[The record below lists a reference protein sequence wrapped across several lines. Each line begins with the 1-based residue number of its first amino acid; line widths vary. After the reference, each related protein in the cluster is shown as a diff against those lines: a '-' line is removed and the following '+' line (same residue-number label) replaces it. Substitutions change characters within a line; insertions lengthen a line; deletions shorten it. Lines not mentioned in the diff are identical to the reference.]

1 MLVVPWIKKN
11 CFMLTFQSWCLQ
23 FSDFSEI
30 NLGIQLV
37 HNFSDIHSGIQV
49 IHNFSEIHS
58 YQISYKKLEPLSN
71 FIIIL
76 DTTIAIAIA
85 IATAITIASKTSGS
99 IKTPAS
105 MMSSTPLRHT
115 PPPEFGASIELYL
128 CSGVLAFAKAS
139 SSREQWRTDDENFLI
154 HFEGNF
160 HRLSLFMRSRFPWG
174 IEVDWLD
181 SLPCNGFETKQF

>member
-1 MLVVPWIKKN
+1 M
-11 CFMLTFQSWCLQ
+11 
-23 FSDFSEI
+23 
-30 NLGIQLV
+30 

-105 MMSSTPLRHT
+105 MMSSTPLRQT
-115 PPPEFGASIELYL
+115 PPPRIWSFDRALPLFWSPCVRESLILSRTMEDGWWKLSNSLRGKLSQTFAFYEESIPMGDWGWLAGFPSLQWLRDET
-128 CSGVLAFAKAS
+128 VLILKWS
-139 SSREQWRTDDENFLI
+139 DKWW
-154 HFEGNF
+154 
-160 HRLSLFMRSRFPWG
+160 LSWS
-174 IEVDWLD
+174 
-181 SLPCNGFETKQF
+181 Q

>member
-1 MLVVPWIKKN
+1 MKMLVVPWIKKN

-105 MMSSTPLRHT
+105 MMSSTPLRQT
-115 PPPEFGASIELYL
+115 PPPNLELR
-128 CSGVLAFAKAS
+128 S
-139 SSREQWRTDDENFLI
+139 SSTSVLE
-154 HFEGNF
+154 
-160 HRLSLFMRSRFPWG
+160 SLRSRKPHPL
-174 IEVDWLD
+174 EN
-181 SLPCNGFETKQF
+181 NGGRMMKTF